1 MGSRRKGRIVAFQ
14 AIFAWEAAHPQQ
26 EGLLEFPWLDQE
38 RRANLGEDTATFA
51 RYIVSGTLE
60 YLHLIDDTIKN
71 QLEHWDFS
79 RLARVDLA
87 ILRISTYALLLQ
99 TDIPASVTINEAVDI
114 AKQYGSADSYRF
126 VNGILDGIRRSKAN
140 K

>member
-14 AIFAWEAAHPQQ
+14 ALFAWEAANPPQ
-26 EGLLEFPWLDQE
+26 ESLLGFPWLDQE
-38 RRANLGEDTATFA
+38 RRASLGEDTATFA
-51 RYIVSGTLE
+51 RYIVSGTIEHLQ
-60 YLHLIDDTIKN
+60 LIDDAIKN

-114 AKQYGSADSYRF
+114 AKQYGSEDSYRF
-126 VNGILDGIRRSKAN
+126 INGILDGIRRSKALR
-140 K
+140 